1 MLHSP
6 AIAEWDNDYA
16 RVARVASQLRSRGLA
31 NRNDNNYNYYNNINN
46 NNSTTTTTATGQ
58 QQQQLHQHLNR
69 LDGALST
76 LPLAPA
82 EIQRRRRLIHHLRGG
97 TVGIASSL
105 SSRTPN
111 TMSSTTG
118 GDGFS
123 SMGGQQQQQQKQH
136 PPLSHMATAMQQQD
150 EMIDEL
156 AVGVSRLRDQTQ
168 VIGDEARMHVN
179 LLGEMETNLAAAHC
193 GLDEETKRAA
203 KLKEDQS
210 VWKLQLIVAGET
222 ILLVLLLFLGLSP

>member
-1 MLHSP
+1 MSHSP

-16 RVARVASQLRSRGLA
+16 RVARVASQLRTQGLSSR
-31 NRNDNNYNYYNNINN
+31 NNNNNNYNSYYNNN
-46 NNSTTTTTATGQ
+46 APVGGQQQQ
-58 QQQQLHQHLNR
+58 QQQQLHHHLNR
-69 LDGALST
+69 LDAALST
-76 LPLAPA
+76 LPLASA

-97 TVGIASSL
+97 TALGGITSS
-105 SSRTPN
+105 STTTRTPN
-111 TMSSTTG
+111 SMSSTATS
-118 GDGFS
+118 GDGLSF
-123 SMGGQQQQQQKQH
+123 MGGQQQQLQQ
-136 PPLSHMATAMQQQD
+136 PMSHMSAAMQQQD

-156 AVGVSRLRDQTQ
+156 AVGISRLKDQSQ

-179 LLGEMETNLAAAHC
+179 LLGEMETNLAAAHS

-222 ILLVLLLFLGLSP
+222 VLFVLLLFLGLSP

>member
-16 RVARVASQLRSRGLA
+16 RVARVASQLRTQGLA
-31 NRNDNNYNYYNNINN
+31 SRSNKNKNYYNNNN
-46 NNSTTTTTATGQ
+46 NKTTTTVGGHHHHQ
-58 QQQQLHQHLNR
+58 QQQQFHLHLNR

-97 TVGIASSL
+97 TVGITAATTTTTNT
-105 SSRTPN
+105 RTHN
-111 TMSSTTG
+111 SMSSTTSI
-118 GDGFS
+118 DGFS
-123 SMGGQQQQQQKQH
+123 SMGAAQQQQVSQ
-136 PPLSHMATAMQQQD
+136 MAAAMQQQD

-179 LLGEMETNLAAAHC
+179 LLGEMETNLAAAHS

-210 VWKLQLIVAGET
+210 LWKLQLVVAGET
-222 ILLVLLLFLGLSP
+222 ILFVLLLFLGLSP